1 MPESRNYELLKP
13 KHFQGV
19 RKLCLFLLARRARQ
33 GESGLP
39 CHHEHIRDR
48 RSLTKNISGLPGG
61 NLSGGIAA
69 DGRVNGFGHG
79 FGGLI

>member
-1 MPESRNYELLKP
+1 MNYELLKP

-19 RKLCLFLLARRARQ
+19 GKLGLFLLARRTRQ

-39 CHHEHIRDR
+39 RHHEHIRDR
-48 RSLTKNISGLPGG
+48 RSLAKNVSGLRRG

-69 DGRVNGFGHG
+69 DGGVNGLNGFGHG
-79 FGGLI
+79 FDGLI